1 MFQSLDDLLK
11 ILNPTIVASL
21 KRAIELGK
29 WPNGVVITDTQ
40 KSLCAEAVAYWE
52 QSHSAPE
59 SRVGYIPPKA
69 TPCGDKSS
77 DDKSDEDTALTWV
90 ES

>member
-11 ILNPTIVASL
+11 ILNPQIVGSL

-29 WPNGVVITDTQ
+29 WPNGVTLTEQQ
-40 KSLCAEAVAYWE
+40 KSLCGEAIAHWE
-52 QSHSAPE
+52 QRHAAPE
-59 SRVGYIPPKA
+59 SRAGYVPPKA
-69 TPCGDKSS
+69 TPCGEKHEH
-77 DDKSDEDTALTWV
+77 EDQALTWV